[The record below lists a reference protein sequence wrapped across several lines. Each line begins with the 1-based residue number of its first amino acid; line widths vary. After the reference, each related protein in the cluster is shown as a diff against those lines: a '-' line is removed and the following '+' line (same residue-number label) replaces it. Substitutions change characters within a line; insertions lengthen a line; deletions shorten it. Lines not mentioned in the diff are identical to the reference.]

1 MKILILGSTGMA
13 GHIITLYFQ
22 EKGYEVT
29 AFSNA
34 PFPYCKNI
42 IGDAFD
48 TIVFKQI
55 LIDKEYDVVINCIG
69 ILNEAADNKKS
80 DAVYLNSYLPHLI
93 ADTLKDRKTKLIHM
107 STDCVFAG
115 NGGPYYENSMRDGKT
130 FYDRTKAL
138 GEVEDNKNLTFR
150 TSIVGPDMNPNG
162 IGLFNWFMKQKGTIQ
177 GFSGAIWTGV
187 TTLTLA
193 KAMEQAIKENLTGLF
208 NLVNNMSISKYDLL
222 NLFNKYFK
230 NCSINIEKNEN
241 LKLDKSLRSTR
252 KDFSFEVPN
261 YEHMIIEMKE
271 WVDTHKEL
279 YPDYFNN

>member
-1 MKILILGSTGMA
+1 
-13 GHIITLYFQ
+13 
-22 EKGYEVT
+22 
-29 AFSNA
+29 
-34 PFPYCKNI
+34 
-42 IGDAFD
+42 
-48 TIVFKQI
+48 
-55 LIDKEYDVVINCIG
+55 
-69 ILNEAADNKKS
+69 
-80 DAVYLNSYLPHLI
+80 
-93 ADTLKDRKTKLIHM
+93 
-107 STDCVFAG
+107 
-115 NGGPYYENSMRDGKT
+115 
-130 FYDRTKAL
+130 
-138 GEVEDNKNLTFR
+138 
-150 TSIVGPDMNPNG
+150 MNPNG

-193 KAMEQAIKENLTGLF
+193 KAMEQAIKENLTGLY
-208 NLVNNMSISKYDLL
+208 NLVNNTSISKYDLL

-279 YPDYFNN
+279 YPHYFNN